1 MGGQVGILLQVMLFG
16 SVKTMKAG
24 FLDQWIF
31 LDKMQPPYWCS
42 ELVTIVAFTKS
53 QVISGSITIL
63 ELVVGHM

>member
-16 SVKTMKAG
+16 SVKTMMAG

-31 LDKMQPPYWCS
+31 LDKMQPPCCS
-42 ELVTIVAFTKS
+42 LELVTIVAFTIS
-53 QVISGSITIL
+53 QVISGSIMIL